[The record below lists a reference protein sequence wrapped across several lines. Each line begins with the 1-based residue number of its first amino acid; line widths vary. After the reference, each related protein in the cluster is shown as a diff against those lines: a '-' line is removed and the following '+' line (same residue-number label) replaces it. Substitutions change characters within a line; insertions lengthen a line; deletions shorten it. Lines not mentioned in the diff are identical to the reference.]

1 MSITISGLASGLDVN
16 AIIDGLVKAESVP
29 LTAIS
34 TKKTNLQAAASTI
47 SGIETKLATLR
58 SAASA
63 LADPVQFAS
72 FKTSSSDSTVVPS
85 VSGNPSAG
93 SYDVQVTQL
102 AQEQRTYSDAQSS
115 STDDLNQA
123 GTLSLQVGTGTKYD
137 VTVSATDSLTDIA
150 SAINKTGAR
159 VSASVLYDGKGGYRL
174 QVRGLDTGGANAVT
188 LTETGTTLGLDSATS
203 PDNTYQKAQ
212 NAKLKVDNIDVE
224 RSTNQIVGVIPGVT
238 FAVTKKTTSA
248 ATITVASDPSALA
261 TKIQSFV
268 SAYNDV
274 VKAGHTAAGWGDSA
288 ASNTVLAGDASIR
301 TMLDKLSRVISTP
314 ATGASGKYATMMSV
328 GLASARD
335 GTISL
340 DSSKLSD
347 AIAQD
352 PASVQKLFVVDAKNG
367 LSGLM
372 GNMKTT
378 IDSLTSGKYA
388 SLQLRL
394 DALNALAT
402 KCDDEST
409 ALQRRID
416 AYKTQLT
423 NQFANLET
431 IMTQTKTQ
439 TSALNGIKDVNSKSD

>member
-1 MSITISGLASGLDVN
+1 MSITITGLASGLDVN

-34 TKKTNLQAAASTI
+34 TKKTNYQAAVTTI
-47 SGIETKLATLR
+47 SGIETKLAALR

-72 FKTSSSDSTVVPS
+72 FKTSSSDPTVVPT
-85 VSGNPSAG
+85 VSGSPSAG
-93 SYDVQVTQL
+93 SYDVLVTQL

-115 STDDLNQA
+115 STDDLNQT
-123 GTLSLQVGTGTKYD
+123 GTLSIQVGTGTKYD
-137 VTVSATDSLTDIA
+137 ISVSATDSLTDIA
-150 SAINKTGAR
+150 SAINKSGAR
-159 VSASVLYDGKGGYRL
+159 VSASVLYDGNGGYRI
-174 QVRGLDTGGANAVT
+174 QMRGLDTGAANSVK
-188 LTETGTTLGLDSATS
+188 LTEAGTTLGLDTTKN
-203 PDNTYQKAQ
+203 PDNTYQPAQ
-212 NAKLKVDNIDVE
+212 NAKLTVDNIKVE

-238 FAVTKKTTSA
+238 FAVTKKTASA

-261 TKIQSFV
+261 SKIGTFV

-274 VKAGHTAAGWGDSA
+274 VKAGHTAAGWGDTTA
-288 ASNTVLAGDASIR
+288 TNTVLAGDASIR
-301 TMLDKLSRVISTP
+301 TMLDKLSRVIGTP
-314 ATGASGKYATMMSV
+314 LASGTGKYTTLMSV
-328 GLASARD
+328 GLGSNRD

-340 DSSKLSD
+340 DSSKLTE
-347 AIAQD
+347 AISQD
-352 PASVQKLFVVDAKNG
+352 PASVQKLFVVDSKNG

-372 GNMKTT
+372 GTMKTT

-388 SLQLRL
+388 SLQLRI